1 MTNARPSITSVSAT
15 QRKGRTQRPPKSKGQ
30 LNYASLS
37 ACWPPVST
45 TPKKKNPEKPKRGQR
60 RSNAPATWP
69 CCSRNEESSIMPA
82 LHKRSPRKPP
92 HWYSS
97 ILPPPQRHSRILPLP
112 PSLPQEPQSLST
124 PGPGQTEGQSC
135 EAGTGPRCGGHDEQ
149 CSRASSRSDRAGR
162 HG

>member
-15 QRKGRTQRPPKSKGQ
+15 QRKGRTQRPPKSNGQ
-30 LNYASLS
+30 LSYARLCLLASRIY
-37 ACWPPVST
+37 
-45 TPKKKNPEKPKRGQR
+45 TPKEKEPGKAQTRAKTLKRPSDLAMLLQKR
-60 RSNAPATWP
+60 RIINHACPAQKVAQKTIPSVFIHP
-69 CCSRNEESSIMPA
+69 CTSPPA
-82 LHKRSPRKPP
+82 SM
-92 HWYSS
+92 Y
-97 ILPPPQRHSRILPLP
+97 PPPFIFP
-112 PSLPQEPQSLST
+112 PPKAPQSLST